1 MTCDRALVLASGALY
16 REAGYTALSRGRIE
30 NRLYVPQPEPHRVDV
45 GHGVRGST
53 DDATAKLVASLE
65 ASQRKHLA
73 LEERHLARSLRTPDR
88 TPAPT
93 IALER

>member
-1 MTCDRALVLASGALY
+1 MILGSLRLSVLSAPVAVPVTLQDLVQVP
-16 REAGYTALSRGRIE
+16 AGRGQLDAE
-30 NRLYVPQPEPHRVDV
+30 LLPS
-45 GHGVRGST
+45 ST